1 MPKIWRFF
9 DKAELFE
16 CYQCARCTGS
26 CPAVMVSDKAIGPR
40 EMLLRCLDLGHKAVV
55 EDEGLWYCATCHVC
69 EDRCPQKIP
78 IGDLMVALR
87 NAAARRNNVPVNVVR
102 VLEMITKTGRAAIT
116 HQVNAMRAEYGLEP
130 LAEPDLEEIG
140 GIVERSG
147 FNNVIRF

>member
-1 MPKIWRFF
+1 VPKIWRFF

-116 HQVNAMRAEYGLEP
+116 HQVNAMRADYGLKP

-140 GIVERSG
+140 RIVERSG

>member
-1 MPKIWRFF
+1 VPKIWRFF
-9 DKAELFE
+9 DKADLFE

-26 CPAVMVSDKAIGPR
+26 CPAIMVSDKAIGPR
-40 EMLLRCLDLGHKAVV
+40 EILLRCLDLGHRAVV

-87 NAAARRNNVPVNVVR
+87 NAAARRDNVPVNVVR

-116 HQVNAMRAEYGLEP
+116 HQVNAMRAEYGLEA
-130 LAEPDLEEIG
+130 LIEPDLDEIDQ
-140 GIVERSG
+140 IIQRSG
-147 FNNVIRF
+147 FKDVIRF